1 MKCGPSMP
9 KKRTRVRGL
18 TPDQITRFK
27 AMLLEKR
34 REILGNV
41 NFMEGETLRKD
52 RTDLSSMP
60 FHMAD
65 MGTDNYELENTV
77 GLVDSER
84 KMLIEIEDAL
94 GRMEDGAYG
103 VCQGHS
109 GPISRARLEAIPWA
123 RYCVEC
129 AGLSEK
135 GLIVEEESSSESDDA
150 DSGDDSGA
158 EDDMGG

>member
-1 MKCGPSMP
+1 MA

-18 TPDQITRFK
+18 TPDQITKFK
-27 AMLLEKR
+27 ALLLEKR

-41 NFMEGETLRKD
+41 NFMEGETLRKTS
-52 RTDLSSMP
+52 TDLSSMP

-84 KMLIEIEDAL
+84 KILIEIEDAL

-109 GPISRARLEAIPWA
+109 GPIPRARLEAIPWA
-123 RYCVEC
+123 RYCVAC

-135 GLIVEEESSSESDDA
+135 GLVVEEESSGESGDT

>member
-1 MKCGPSMP
+1 MDFGISMA

-27 AMLLEKR
+27 ALLLEKR

-41 NFMEGETLRKD
+41 NFMEGETLRKAS
-52 RTDLSSMP
+52 TDLSSMP

-84 KMLIEIEDAL
+84 KILIEIEDAL
-94 GRMEDGAYG
+94 GRIEDGAYG
-103 VCQGHS
+103 VCQGHN
-109 GPISRARLEAIPWA
+109 GPIPRARLEAIPWA
-123 RYCVEC
+123 RHCVDC

-135 GLIVEEESSSESDDA
+135 GLVVEEESSGESDDA

-158 EDDMGG
+158 ENDMGG

>member
-18 TPDQITRFK
+18 TPDQVNKFK
-27 AMLLEKR
+27 ALLLEKR

-84 KMLIEIEDAL
+84 RMLIEIEDAL
-94 GRMEDGAYG
+94 SRMEDGAYG

-109 GPISRARLEAIPWA
+109 GPIPRARLEAIPWA
-123 RYCVEC
+123 RHCVDC

-135 GLIVEEESSSESDDA
+135 GLIVEEESSGESDDA
-150 DSGDDSGA
+150 DSSDNSGA

>member
-1 MKCGPSMP
+1 MP

-18 TPDQITRFK
+18 TPDQITKFK
-27 AMLLEKR
+27 ALLLEKR

-41 NFMEGETLRKD
+41 NFMEGETLRKES
-52 RTDLSSMP
+52 TDLSSMP

-84 KMLIEIEDAL
+84 KMLIEIEDAFS
-94 GRMEDGAYG
+94 RMEDGAYG

-109 GPISRARLEAIPWA
+109 GPIPRARLEAIPWA
-123 RYCVEC
+123 RYCVAC

-135 GLIVEEESSSESDDA
+135 GLVVEEESSGE
-150 DSGDDSGA
+150 
-158 EDDMGG
+158 

>member
-18 TPDQITRFK
+18 TPDQVNKFK
-27 AMLLEKR
+27 ALLLEKR

-94 GRMEDGAYG
+94 SRMEDGAYG
-103 VCQGHS
+103 VCQGHN
-109 GPISRARLEAIPWA
+109 GPIPRARLEAIPWA
-123 RYCVEC
+123 RHCVDC

-135 GLIVEEESSSESDDA
+135 GLIVEEESSGESDDA
-150 DSGDDSGA
+150 DSSDNSGA

>member
-1 MKCGPSMP
+1 MDFGTSMA

-27 AMLLEKR
+27 ALLLEKQ

-41 NFMEGETLRKD
+41 TFMEGETLRRAK
-52 RTDLSSMP
+52 TDLSSMP

-84 KMLIEIEDAL
+84 KILIEIEDAL
-94 GRMEDGAYG
+94 GRMEDGVYG
-103 VCQGHS
+103 VCQGHG
-109 GPISRARLEAIPWA
+109 GPIPRARLEAIPWA

-135 GLIVEEESSSESDDA
+135 GLTVEEEASGEPGDTDSSDN
-150 DSGDDSGA
+150 SGA

>member
-1 MKCGPSMP
+1 MDFGTSMA

-18 TPDQITRFK
+18 TPDQINKFK
-27 AMLLEKR
+27 ALLLEKR

-41 NFMEGETLRKD
+41 NFMEGESLRKD

-84 KMLIEIEDAL
+84 KILIEIEDAL
-94 GRMEDGAYG
+94 SRVEDGTYG
-103 VCQGHS
+103 VCQGHG
-109 GPISRARLEAIPWA
+109 GPIPRARLEAIPWA
-123 RYCVEC
+123 RYCVDC

-150 DSGDDSGA
+150 DSGDDNGA
-158 EDDMGG
+158 ENDMGG

>member
-1 MKCGPSMP
+1 MA

-18 TPDQITRFK
+18 TPDQINKFK
-27 AMLLEKR
+27 ALLLEKR

-77 GLVDSER
+77 GLVDGER

-94 GRMEDGAYG
+94 SRMEDGAYG
-103 VCQGHS
+103 VCQGHN
-109 GPISRARLEAIPWA
+109 GPIPRARLEAIPWA
-123 RYCVEC
+123 RYCVAC

-135 GLIVEEESSSESDDA
+135 GLIVEEESSGESGDT

>member
-1 MKCGPSMP
+1 MP

-18 TPDQITRFK
+18 TPDQVTKFK
-27 AMLLEKR
+27 ALLLEKR

-109 GPISRARLEAIPWA
+109 GPIPKARLEAIPWA
-123 RYCVEC
+123 RYCVAC

-135 GLIVEEESSSESDDA
+135 GLVIEEESSGESDDA
-150 DSGDDSGA
+150 DSSDDSGA

>member
-1 MKCGPSMP
+1 MA

-18 TPDQITRFK
+18 TPDQTKKFK
-27 AMLLEKR
+27 ALLLEKR

-84 KMLIEIEDAL
+84 KILIEIEDAL

-109 GPISRARLEAIPWA
+109 GPIPRARLEAIPWA
-123 RYCVEC
+123 RYCVAC

-135 GLIVEEESSSESDDA
+135 GLIIEEESSGESDDA

-158 EDDMGG
+158 EDDVGG

>member
-1 MKCGPSMP
+1 MDFGTFMA
-9 KKRTRVRGL
+9 KKRTRTRGL
-18 TPDQITRFK
+18 TPDQIDKFK
-27 AMLLEKR
+27 ALLLEKR

-41 NFMEGETLRKD
+41 TFMEGESLRKT

-77 GLVDSER
+77 GILDSER

-103 VCQGHS
+103 VCQGHN
-109 GPISRARLEAIPWA
+109 GPIPRARLAA
-123 RYCVEC
+123 RPR
-129 AGLSEK
+129 
-135 GLIVEEESSSESDDA
+135 
-150 DSGDDSGA
+150 
-158 EDDMGG
+158 

>member
-1 MKCGPSMP
+1 MP

-18 TPDQITRFK
+18 TPDQVNKFK
-27 AMLLEKR
+27 ALLLEKR

-94 GRMEDGAYG
+94 SRMEDGAYG

-109 GPISRARLEAIPWA
+109 GPILRARLEAIPWA
-123 RYCVEC
+123 RYCVAC

-135 GLIVEEESSSESDDA
+135 GLVVEEESSGESDDA
-150 DSGDDSGA
+150 DSSDDSGA

>member
-1 MKCGPSMP
+1 MKCGPSMA

-18 TPDQITRFK
+18 TPDQTNKFK
-27 AMLLEKR
+27 ALLLEKR

-109 GPISRARLEAIPWA
+109 GPIPRARLEAIPWA
-123 RYCVEC
+123 RYCVAC

-135 GLIVEEESSSESDDA
+135 GLIIEEESSGEPDDA

-158 EDDMGG
+158 ENDVGG

>member
-1 MKCGPSMP
+1 MP

-18 TPDQITRFK
+18 TPDQTNKFK
-27 AMLLEKR
+27 ALLLAKR

-41 NFMEGETLRKD
+41 TFMEGETLRKAK
-52 RTDLSSMP
+52 TDLSSMP

-84 KMLIEIEDAL
+84 KILIEIDDAL
-94 GRMEDGAYG
+94 SRIEDGTYG
-103 VCQGHS
+103 VCQGHNRLI
-109 GPISRARLEAIPWA
+109 PRARLEAIPWA
-123 RYCVEC
+123 RYCVAC

-135 GLIVEEESSSESDDA
+135 GLAVEEESSGESDDA
-150 DSGDDSGA
+150 DSSDNSGA